1 MRRWSLARQLFV
13 LQAVIVLVVVLCGAV
28 LAYSDAKARTGENA
42 TREVTALAKTIA
54 ATPSLLSALDT
65 PNPSGALQPF
75 AEQVRATTGVDFIT
89 IMDPRG
95 IRYTHPNPARIGEHF
110 VGHTEPALS
119 GQTFTETY
127 TGTLGPSI
135 RAVTPVV
142 DGTGR
147 IRALVSVGIKVDV
160 VNAELRDR
168 LLALAAVAALA
179 LLAGG
184 AATYTVAVR
193 LRRHTHGMSAE
204 ELGRLFE
211 YHEATLH
218 AVREGLLL
226 LDGHGV
232 VHLANDGARDLLGVR
247 DAVGRTLPELG
258 LPESLAG
265 QEVRDELRLT
275 EDRVLVVNSSPVR
288 KGERLLGTV
297 VTLRDHTELQQ
308 LTGELDSVRGLA
320 ESLRSQA
327 HEAANRLHTVIS
339 LVELGRHEQA
349 VEFAT
354 TELELAQRLTD
365 TVVGAVEEPVLAALL
380 LGKAAQASERGVEL
394 EVTPESRIDDGAL
407 DGVDQHDLVTV
418 LGNLLDNAIDAAVS
432 TVPPSAPRVLVN
444 VSTERDALLV
454 KVSDSG
460 RGVDPAD
467 VDSAFRRGWSTKDG
481 GGRGLGLAL
490 VGQVVRKHRGT
501 VEVTG
506 STFTVRM
513 PLR

>member
-13 LQAVIVLVVVLCGAV
+13 LQAVIVLAVVLCGA
-28 LAYSDAKARTGENA
+28 LIAYGDARTRTEDNT
-42 TREVTALAKTIA
+42 TREVTALARTIA
-54 ATPSLLSALDT
+54 AAPSVLTALDT
-65 PNPSGALQPF
+65 ANPSTQLQPY
-75 AEQVRATTGVDFIT
+75 AEQVRHSTGVDFVT

-95 IRYTHPNPARIGEHF
+95 IRYTHPNPAQIGEHF
-110 VGHTEPALS
+110 LGHIGPALG

-127 TGTLGPSI
+127 TGTLGPSV
-135 RAVTPVV
+135 RAVTPVR
-142 DGTGR
+142 DGTGTV
-147 IRALVSVGIKVDV
+147 RALVSVGITVEAID
-160 VNAELRDR
+160 AQMRTQ
-168 LLALAAVAALA
+168 LLGLAGIAALA
-179 LLAGG
+179 LLIGG

-232 VHLANDGARDLLGVR
+232 VHLANDGARDLLAVQ
-247 DAVGRTLPELG
+247 DAVGRTLPDLG
-258 LPESLAG
+258 LPQSLAG

-297 VTLRDHTELQQ
+297 VTLRDHTDLQQ

-339 LVELGRHEQA
+339 LVELGRPEQA

-365 TVVGAVEEPVLAALL
+365 TVVAAVEEPVLAALL

-394 EVTPESRIDDGAL
+394 DVTPQSRIDDGAL
-407 DGVDQHDLVTV
+407 TGVDQHDLVTV
-418 LGNLLDNAIDAAVS
+418 LGNLLDNAIDAAVPTS
-432 TVPPSAPRVLVN
+432 SPRVRVT
-444 VSTERDALLV
+444 VSAGRDALLV
-454 KVSDSG
+454 AVSDSG
-460 RGVDPAD
+460 RGLEASD

-481 GGRGLGLAL
+481 AGRGLGLAL
-490 VGQVVRKHRGT
+490 VGQVVRRHRGT
-501 VEVTG
+501 IEVDG